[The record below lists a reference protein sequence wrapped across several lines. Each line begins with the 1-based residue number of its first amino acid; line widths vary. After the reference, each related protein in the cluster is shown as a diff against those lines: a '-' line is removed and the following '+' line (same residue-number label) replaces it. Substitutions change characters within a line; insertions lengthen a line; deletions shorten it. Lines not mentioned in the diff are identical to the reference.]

1 MEANLYPR
9 NLKGLDLSFT
19 EAIYAI
25 AFGLEEE
32 LHAKGKAEIFV
43 ELDLTPE
50 QMADNVEKT
59 LAAMYSHLNKY
70 ALRRV
75 LGDLDASQD
84 AEIFGEFYTLESC
97 FEHACKELANGVS
110 SDAWSRAKYHYLL
123 LGGQPLW
130 VEPIAVQPKQAVDD
144 LTLRERIALLTAEV
158 QFYSERCHR
167 ALGQLQELAAIVEAQ
182 ESATTSDVA
191 LEDVPANSAVTVIDG
206 IYWPYRS
213 AEVLRKL
220 KLTETEKIVEF
231 FGDFQNFV
239 NAKSITLME
248 WLVITTILRNKK
260 LLYAPDDVVTMETL
274 INDLD
279 FPLRMKKRLQYPA
292 GIKDVEDLI
301 VYFADGAADGW
312 YRLQKVRQFGQK
324 SFEAIIQKFTTSN
337 FVLEDS
343 WCYVT
348 DISPVGALDFSKGVR
363 SDLQYYQIQT
373 VGQLQAACQDRH
385 RFTGLRY
392 MDKELYDIATAH
404 LDRYGF

>member
-1 MEANLYPR
+1 MEVNLYPR
-9 NLKGLDLSFT
+9 NLKELDLSFT

-32 LHAKGKAEIFV
+32 LHAKGKAEVFA

-59 LAAMYSHLNKY
+59 LVVMYSHLNKY

-84 AEIFGEFYTLESC
+84 AEIFGEFYTLELC

-158 QFYSERCHR
+158 QFYSERCHC
-167 ALGQLQELAAIVEAQ
+167 ALEQLQTLAAIVEAQ
-182 ESATTSDVA
+182 ESSTTSDIA
-191 LEDVPANSAVTVIDG
+191 LEDVPTNSAVIDG

-260 LLYAPDDVVTMETL
+260 LLHATGNTVIMTDQVADSSFSIRT
-274 INDLD
+274 
-279 FPLRMKKRLQYPA
+279 KKCLVRARIQD
-292 GIKDVEDLI
+292 IEDMI
-301 VYFADGAADGW
+301 AYFADGAETGW
-312 YRLQKVRQFGQK
+312 HRLRNIRQLGRK
-324 SFEAIIQKFTTSN
+324 SLEDIIQRLMALDFT
-337 FVLEDS
+337 LEDS

-392 MDKELYDIATAH
+392 VDKELYDIATAH